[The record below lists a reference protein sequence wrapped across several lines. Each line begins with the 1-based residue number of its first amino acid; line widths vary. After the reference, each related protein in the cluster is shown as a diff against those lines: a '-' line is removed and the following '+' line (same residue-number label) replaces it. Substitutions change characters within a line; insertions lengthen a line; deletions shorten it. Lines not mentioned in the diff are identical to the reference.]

1 MSMRPINNREEQLI
15 THLLSYLPTKFRLP
29 DQVVVLDD
37 GNMGSIEF
45 IDPENR
51 TGRMYSRDLI
61 QASYKDKDEIE
72 VLITLTLDNYNNLY
86 ELEFWKTDFS
96 ELIDYPK
103 PNQVQIIVNK

>member
-1 MSMRPINNREEQLI
+1 M
-15 THLLSYLPTKFRLP
+15 H
-29 DQVVVLDD
+29 
-37 GNMGSIEF
+37 
-45 IDPENR
+45 
-51 TGRMYSRDLI
+51 SRDLI
-61 QASYKDKDEIE
+61 QASYKDKDEAE